1 MKKILIAYGTRPEY
15 LKIKPILNKNSDL
28 YIKTIHIQQHD
39 DIIDFGNPDFIL
51 KIDKTCE
58 NRLNNIFSEIL
69 LKLNK
74 VLKNFDAILIQ
85 GDTATVAASALCAY
99 NSKKKIIYLE
109 SGLRSFDL
117 NNPYPEEAYRQM
129 VSRIA
134 DINLCPTNISKLN
147 LEKENVLKPIHVIGN
162 TCLDNLIEYKNKT
175 SYRNKVLLTLHRNEN
190 IDIIDK
196 WINKIDEIAGK
207 YKNIEFLFPVH
218 PNPKINN
225 ATKNV
230 KNINLLKP
238 LQHKNLID
246 ILKDCKII
254 ITDSGGIQEEGSFL
268 NKKIIVCRKTTERP
282 EGISTG
288 HIHLCDNP
296 NDLTRIF
303 EDLIDNYYISTQSPY
318 GDGKSS
324 ERIIKILK
332 DLNE

>member
-58 NRLNNIFSEIL
+58 NRLNNVFSEIL

-74 VLKNFDAILIQ
+74 VLENFDAILIQ

>member
-74 VLKNFDAILIQ
+74 TLEEFDAILVQ

-117 NNPYPEEAYRQM
+117 NNPYPEVAYRQM

-147 LEKENVLKPIHVIGN
+147 LEKENILKPIYITGN

-175 SYRNKVLLTLHRNEN
+175 SYFQFTQIQK
-190 IDIIDK
+190 
-196 WINKIDEIAGK
+196 
-207 YKNIEFLFPVH
+207 
-218 PNPKINN
+218 
-225 ATKNV
+225 
-230 KNINLLKP
+230 
-238 LQHKNLID
+238 LI
-246 ILKDCKII
+246 
-254 ITDSGGIQEEGSFL
+254 T
-268 NKKIIVCRKTTERP
+268 P
-282 EGISTG
+282 
-288 HIHLCDNP
+288 
-296 NDLTRIF
+296 
-303 EDLIDNYYISTQSPY
+303 
-318 GDGKSS
+318 
-324 ERIIKILK
+324 
-332 DLNE
+332 